1 MSPPVPVSTLGAVS
15 KGGLHQTPPCPPIH
29 QRRLNTH
36 PSQALEQCFVA
47 RLQLALILPTRRKGL
62 KGQQLRI
69 LLTPFGPALDLS
81 GPLIG
86 PVHIAE
92 QKGRPWAKEGS
103 AGLGGAHGKGAKRA
117 MTPTRRTFV
126 AYRCVRRPGNPKRKS
141 RRSVDEVQK

>member
-1 MSPPVPVSTLGAVS
+1 MYPPIPVSTF
-15 KGGLHQTPPCPPIH
+15 GGRLKARRTCIQTPPRPPIH

-69 LLTPFGPALDLS
+69 LLTPFGPALDGS

-86 PVHIAE
+86 P
-92 QKGRPWAKEGS
+92 
-103 AGLGGAHGKGAKRA
+103 GAYSRAKRA
-117 MTPTRRTFV
+117 TLGERRARQGTGKG
-126 AYRCVRRPGNPKRKS
+126 REEG
-141 RRSVDEVQK
+141 DETDEKGFLLHIAAFADRGI